1 MKDSQVHCGEQMGP
15 FRILVVGAG
24 FSRAAGLPLGRD
36 LLRLVLEEARS
47 KDGANNAIESDLA
60 EFRAYRARCE
70 GVELGREDVDLEEFV
85 GFLDVEHALRLSGSD
100 TLTQDG
106 NGSQLAIRRYI
117 GVVLQKRTPTR
128 MDLVPSVYRDLASRL
143 HPTDTIITF
152 NYDIL
157 LERLLEH
164 QRLPYRLFPNRF
176 LEVHPTHCTV
186 DNSKDDL
193 LLLKLHGSVD
203 WFYRRQFDLGCE
215 VLRATGNPGEP
226 RSALFGERARFKVTP
241 LVDGPRP
248 AGEELSRMFRVDD
261 PDRFYRELPSWE
273 APYLLAPSSVKALY
287 VSPLREL
294 WDGLGR
300 VGGLNFGLSIV
311 GFSLPSHDEYLRQ
324 MLYRIARN
332 FQYFEPN
339 HTAGGRTKAKVVLV
353 DRQDSAAGVAALK
366 RRYGFL
372 DWSRTEVYCEGL
384 DGKAVDLM
392 LGAHEPPA
400 REEHVSRKGRR

>member
-1 MKDSQVHCGEQMGP
+1 MGP
-15 FRILVVGAG
+15 LRILVLGAG

-36 LLRLVLEEARS
+36 LLRLVLEEALS
-47 KDGANNAIESDLA
+47 EDGANNAIEQDLA
-60 EFRAYRARCE
+60 EFRAYKTRCE
-70 GVELGREDVDLEEFV
+70 GIEIAREDVDLEEFV

-100 TLTQDG
+100 TLTEDG
-106 NGSQLAIRRYI
+106 NGTQLAIRRYI
-117 GVVLQKRTPTR
+117 GVVLQTRTPTR
-128 MDLVPSVYRDLASRL
+128 MDLVPAVYRNLVSRL
-143 HPTDTIITF
+143 HTSDTIITF

-164 QRLPYRLFPNRF
+164 QGLPYRLFPNRY
-176 LEVHPTHCTV
+176 LDVHPTHCTV

-215 VLRATGNPGEP
+215 VLRATGQPGEP
-226 RSALFGERARFKVTP
+226 RNALFGERARFTP
-241 LVDGPRP
+241 LVQGPRP
-248 AGEELSRMFRVDD
+248 YGEELSRIFRVND
-261 PDRFYRELPSWE
+261 PDRFYRELPSFE
-273 APYLLAPSSVKALY
+273 APYLLAPSSAKALY

-300 VGGLNFGLSIV
+300 VGGLNFGLSII

-339 HTAGGRTKAKVVLV
+339 HTAGGRTKSKVVLV
-353 DRQDSAAGVAALK
+353 DRQDSAAGVATLK

-372 DWSRTEVYCEGL
+372 DWSRTDLYCGGL
-384 DGKAVDLM
+384 DDNAVDMM
-392 LGAHEPPA
+392 LGPRRHLSRGAS
-400 REEHVSRKGRR
+400 VSRKRRI